1 MLQIIP
7 ISCDEEVAV
16 VGLAAFVLRAFPFLA
31 PRFVYVVSCIRDV
44 VVTLT
49 GVLWNM
55 TSNCKVGETGSRDD
69 NYRGPEC
76 GCREEPFG
84 DLLECDN

>member
-16 VGLAAFVLRAFPFLA
+16 VCLAAFVLRTFPFLA
-31 PRFVYVVSCIRDV
+31 PSFIYVISCIRDV

-49 GVLWNM
+49 GVFWN
-55 TSNCKVGETGSRDD
+55 TTLNCKLGETGSRGD
-69 NYRGPEC
+69 NYRGPDC
-76 GCREEPFG
+76 GCREESFG